1 MLKRIFYFLSQPV
14 GCDLIVNSSVRKD
27 RCGICD
33 GDNST
38 CDVIQNT
45 FTAQPRKNS
54 KTIRGYNCIKNF
66 HLGKSIDGYL
76 VENLELRCMSALS

>member
-1 MLKRIFYFLSQPV
+1 MSTPFFQEVKISKMWRWMIPHEKLRVEWVYLLCFLFQPV
-14 GCDLIVNSSVRKD
+14 GCDLIVNSTVRKD

-54 KTIRGYNCIKNF
+54 KTFRG
-66 HLGKSIDGYL
+66 
-76 VENLELRCMSALS
+76 

>member
-1 MLKRIFYFLSQPV
+1 MDDTTLETYRVERVNLLCFLSQPV

-54 KTIRGYNCIKNF
+54 KTFRGDNCIKNF
-66 HLGKSIDGYL
+66 HLG
-76 VENLELRCMSALS
+76 